1 MRNRKLWCLLL
12 IFFAQTVVSA
22 PKETS
27 GVEGVV
33 TINGSAVAGVE
44 VEASSA
50 SMGAFWE
57 TSTNSSG
64 YYSLDEV
71 RPGQYTMWAEASGY
85 GCIVIPR
92 VLVKDDQRIRQNF
105 HFSKGK
111 TYPGCE
117 SLRRKKHS

>member
-1 MRNRKLWCLLL
+1 MRHRKRLCVLGMIAAKMALAA
-12 IFFAQTVVSA
+12 AQ
-22 PKETS
+22 KTS

-33 TINGSAVAGVE
+33 TIDGTAFAGVE

-50 SMGAFWE
+50 SQGVFWE
-57 TSTNSSG
+57 TTTNSSG
-64 YYSLDEV
+64 YYLLGDV
-71 RPGQYTMWAEASGY
+71 RPGKYTMWAEMNGH

-92 VLVKDDQRIRQNF
+92 VLVKDGQHARQDF

-117 SLRRKKHS
+117 SVKAKKHG